1 MRGDP
6 RPARLAAGRIP
17 GAGDGI
23 ALFTGWYNTHDVVGM
38 KSLLIVLVALPS
50 CAFGFY
56 NPSIGRWQTP
66 DPIEEKGGLNLY
78 AFCRNDAV
86 NSADPLGLDRYMT
99 TFSLSPNKD
108 QWHIGIAVDT
118 WEMKE
123 CKWLKTGVV
132 TFDYGV
138 DESMLVYRAG
148 AFVGVAKGIITETQ
162 GLALNKPFTLP
173 STPEQDVAML
183 NMVRADAKNPPLY
196 NFFFNNCIHWATK
209 AIDYGMDK

>member
-1 MRGDP
+1 M
-6 RPARLAAGRIP
+6 
-17 GAGDGI
+17 
-23 ALFTGWYNTHDVVGM
+23 
-38 KSLLIVLVALPS
+38 
-50 CAFGFY
+50 
-56 NPSIGRWQTP
+56 
-66 DPIEEKGGLNLY
+66 
-78 AFCRNDAV
+78 

-123 CKWLKTGVV
+123 CKWLKTGAV

-148 AFVGVAKGIITETQ
+148 TFVGVAKGIITETQ

-183 NMVRADAKNPPLY
+183 NMVRTDAKNPPLY